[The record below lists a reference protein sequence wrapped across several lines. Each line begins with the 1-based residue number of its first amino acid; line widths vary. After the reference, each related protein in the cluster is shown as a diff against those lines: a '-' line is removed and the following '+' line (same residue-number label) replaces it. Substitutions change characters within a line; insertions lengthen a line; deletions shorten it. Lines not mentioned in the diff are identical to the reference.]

1 VAIAMAN
8 LLFGTSGWSYKEW
21 VGPVYPSNTRKFSYY
36 TQFFQTAEINSTFY
50 AYPKQ
55 SVIYGLNRVSPL
67 SFVFSAKLPRIIT
80 HQKRLDLQQKV
91 ENYLFR
97 FLDLLQPLYASG
109 KLGCLLIQLPPSF
122 RYPQDQKNLA
132 AFLEILPQ
140 SYDFAVEFRD
150 LSWIRDD
157 TWRLL
162 TKYEVAYCIVDE
174 PLLPPDVQVT
184 TDFAYF
190 RWHGHGSRLWYD
202 YHYSQPELQAWV
214 PRIKDTRDR
223 VSKIYGYFNN
233 HFHGYAVEN
242 CVEILEMLDAATTEQ
257 ATIKAKVQNYHTDKP
272 LKRPT
277 LTEFSTGHEID
288 DMQSLFL
295 QLSDRGR
302 VTRGLKLPE
311 PTFTQRSSTQITG
324 TIRSYVFNIDVEQQT
339 IQHNF
344 IDLRKGVQQKR
355 LCKHLVKLFSSLPRQ
370 QATAILHDII
380 QNKSRWQ
387 FLAD

>member
-1 VAIAMAN
+1 MAN

-21 VGPVYPSNTRKFSYY
+21 VGPVYPGTTRMFSFYS
-36 TQFFQTAEINSTFY
+36 QLFQTAEINSTFY

-55 SVIYGLNRVSPL
+55 AVIYGLNRVSPP

-122 RYPQDQKNLA
+122 QYPRDQKNLTS
-132 AFLEILPQ
+132 FLEILPRT
-140 SYDFAVEFRD
+140 YDFAVEFRN
-150 LSWIRDD
+150 LSWMHDD

-162 TKYEVAYCIVDE
+162 TKYEIAYCIVDE
-174 PLLPPDVQVT
+174 PLLPPEVHLT

-202 YHYSQPELQAWV
+202 YHYTQPELHAWL
-214 PRIKDTRDR
+214 PHIEDTRDH

-242 CVEILEMLDAATTEQ
+242 CVEILEMLDAATAQ
-257 ATIKAKVQNYHTDKP
+257 QISIKTKIKNYNTTKP
-272 LKRPT
+272 THSPT
-277 LTEFSTGHEID
+277 LTEFNTDHQAD
-288 DMQSLFL
+288 DIHLLLL
-295 QLSDRGR
+295 QLSDQRR
-302 VTRGLKLPE
+302 VTRGLQLPE
-311 PTFTQRSSTQITG
+311 PIFTKESSAHIMGTLRNYLFDVDVDHQ
-324 TIRSYVFNIDVEQQT
+324 TIR
-339 IQHNF
+339 HNCG
-344 IDLRKGVQQKR
+344 DWRKGVQQKR
-355 LCKHLVKLFSSLPRQ
+355 LCKHLIKLFISLPLQ
-370 QATAILHDII
+370 QANTILCDLI
-380 QNKSRWQ
+380 QNKSSWQ
-387 FLAD
+387 FIAE

>member
-1 VAIAMAN
+1 MAIAVAN

-21 VGPVYPSNTRKFSYY
+21 VGPVYPRNTRMFSFYA
-36 TQFFQTAEINSTFY
+36 QFFQTAEINSTFY

-55 SVIYGLNRVSPL
+55 SVIYGLNRVSPP
-67 SFVFSAKLPRIIT
+67 SFIFSAKLPRIIT

-122 RYPQDQKNLA
+122 QYPQDQKNLA

-140 SYDFAVEFRD
+140 SYDFAVEFRN
-150 LSWIRDD
+150 LSWMRDD

-162 TKYEVAYCIVDE
+162 TKHEVAYCIVDE

-214 PRIKDTRDR
+214 PRIEDTRDR

-242 CVEILEMLDAATTEQ
+242 CVEILKMLDAATSKQ
-257 ATIKAKVQNYHTDKP
+257 ASMKTKIQNYNTRKP
-272 LKRPT
+272 PLNPS
-277 LTEFSTGHEID
+277 LTEFSTSQEID

-295 QLSDRGR
+295 QLSDQGR
-302 VTRGLKLPE
+302 ITRSLKLSQPLL
-311 PTFTQRSSTQITG
+311 TQNSNTHITG
-324 TIRSYVFNIDVEQQT
+324 TLRRYQFDIDVVQKT
-339 IQHNF
+339 IRHNCS
-344 IDLRKGVQQKR
+344 DWQKGVQQKR
-355 LCKHLVKLFSSLPRQ
+355 LCKHVIKLFSSLPTP
-370 QATAILHDII
+370 QATTILRDII
-380 QNKSRWQ
+380 QNKSQWQ
-387 FLAD
+387 FLDE

>member
-1 VAIAMAN
+1 MAIAVAN

-21 VGPVYPSNTRKFSYY
+21 VGPVYPSTTRMFSFYS
-36 TQFFQTAEINSTFY
+36 QLFQTAEINSTFY

-55 SVIYGLNRVSPL
+55 AVIYGLNRVSPP

-122 RYPQDQKNLA
+122 QYPRDQKNLTS
-132 AFLEILPQ
+132 FLEILPRT
-140 SYDFAVEFRD
+140 YDFAVEFRN
-150 LSWIRDD
+150 LSWMHDD

-162 TKYEVAYCIVDE
+162 TKYEIAYCIVDE
-174 PLLPPDVQVT
+174 PLLPPEVHLT

-202 YHYSQPELQAWV
+202 YHYTQPELQAWL
-214 PRIKDTRDR
+214 PHIEDTRDH

-242 CVEILEMLDAATTEQ
+242 CVEILEMLDAATTQ
-257 ATIKAKVQNYHTDKP
+257 QISIKTKIKNYNTTKP
-272 LKRPT
+272 THSPT
-277 LTEFSTGHEID
+277 LTEFNTDHQAD
-288 DMQSLFL
+288 DIRLLLL
-295 QLSDRGR
+295 QLSDQGR
-302 VTRGLKLPE
+302 VTRGLQLPE
-311 PTFTQRSSTQITG
+311 PIFTKESSAHIMGTLRNYLFDVDVDHQ
-324 TIRSYVFNIDVEQQT
+324 TIR
-339 IQHNF
+339 HNCG
-344 IDLRKGVQQKR
+344 DWRKGVQQKR
-355 LCKHLVKLFSSLPRQ
+355 LCKHLIKLFISLPLQ
-370 QATAILHDII
+370 QANTILCDLI
-380 QNKSRWQ
+380 QNKSSWQ
-387 FLAD
+387 FIAE